1 MKLFTREV
9 IATMSTL
16 DLIAYRKTLLVYMAN
31 NEDSDDADEVLED
44 VELELIRRDD
54 VPEEHFALID
64 AIQEEWSDDF
74 EG

>member
-16 DLIAYRKTLLVYMAN
+16 DLIDYRRTLLVYMAN
-31 NEDSDDADEVLED
+31 NKDSDDADEVLED

-64 AIQEEWSDDF
+64 AIQKEWSDDF
-74 EG
+74 ED